1 MELPKETYSRAEQIA
16 LAIATGDNSLLP
28 DTPQSRLE
36 QILMYIALNGTAS
49 GGGGSGE
56 SKNINDNLTS
66 KYTTWSSEKVNA
78 ELEKLRKEAV
88 SNISLK
94 IIE

>member
-36 QILMYIALNGTAS
+36 QILMYIALNGVVS
-49 GGGGSGE
+49 GGGGE

-66 KYTTWSSEKVNA
+66 KYTTWSSEKVNS
-78 ELEKLRKEAV
+78 ELEKLRKESI
-88 SNISLK
+88 SNVSLK